1 MVLINHS
8 LDLFARLI
16 LDLRDFSVTQHTR
29 YLRLFQIASTCIGTK
44 TLGTE
49 MGSVCQMWTHH
60 RFRDVDSRP
69 RYSFCSSFAMATTFW
84 ASSSG
89 TIS

>member
-16 LDLRDFSVTQHTR
+16 LELRDFSVTQHTR

-49 MGSVCQMWTHH
+49 MGSVCQM
-60 RFRDVDSRP
+60 
-69 RYSFCSSFAMATTFW
+69 
-84 ASSSG
+84 
-89 TIS
+89 